1 MKITLKPE
9 CVANDRAFKDCTIG
23 TVYEAEFCENPLVK
37 ALLEEGT
44 YLSQEELDELENSAL
59 CLTFKDD
66 EGDSVWCTVNEVVFV
81 KPEH

>member
-9 CVANDRAFKDCTIG
+9 CVANDRAFKDCTVGAI
-23 TVYEAEFCENPLVK
+23 YEAEFCENPLVK
-37 ALLEEGT
+37 LLEEGA
-44 YLSQEELDELENSAL
+44 LENSAQ

>member
-1 MKITLKPE
+1 MKITIKADKLN
-9 CVANDRAFKDCTIG
+9 ADTAFKDCTLG
-23 TVYEAEFCENPLVK
+23 ATYEAEFCENPLVK
-37 ALLEEGT
+37 ALLEEGAP
-44 YLSQEELDELENSAL
+44 LSQEELDELENSAQ

>member
-1 MKITLKPE
+1 M
-9 CVANDRAFKDCTIG
+9 
-23 TVYEAEFCENPLVK
+23 
-37 ALLEEGT
+37 
-44 YLSQEELDELENSAL
+44 ENSAQ

>member
-1 MKITLKPE
+1 MTELLKIAQSVQFMKQSFVRT
-9 CVANDRAFKDCTIG
+9 
-23 TVYEAEFCENPLVK
+23 PLVK
-37 ALLEEGT
+37 ALLEEGAP
-44 YLSQEELDELENSAL
+44 LSQEEIDELENSAQ